1 MELDRSRKRGED
13 VLYSG
18 NENNKDHHTKRV
30 AIKLSKKANS
40 GLVEWKSVNK
50 KKTFVRIKAK
60 CHTSI
65 KLSKKATRSLLEW

>member
-18 NENNKDHHTKRV
+18 NENNEDHHTKRV

-50 KKTFVRIKAK
+50 KRRL
-60 CHTSI
+60 CEL
-65 KLSKKATRSLLEW
+65 KLNATRL

>member
-50 KKTFVRIKAK
+50 KRRLFEL
-60 CHTSI
+60 
-65 KLSKKATRSLLEW
+65 KLNATRL

>member
-40 GLVEWKSVNK
+40 VLVEWKSVNK
-50 KKTFVRIKAK
+50 KRRL
-60 CHTSI
+60 CEL
-65 KLSKKATRSLLEW
+65 KLNATRL